1 MEVTVKLGTRSY
13 PIILDRSN
21 MSALPSYLKNRFQE
35 RKCAVITN
43 TTLKQI
49 YSLYIEQ
56 LEKELGCIVHVIPDG
71 EKHKTVETW
80 SAILDTLI
88 SNRLD
93 RTSYLI
99 ALGGGVV
106 GDITGFA
113 AACFLRGVDFVQVP
127 TTLLA
132 MVDSSVGGKTAVDH
146 PLGKNLIGA
155 FHQPSL
161 VWIDTDFLKTLP
173 PREFVAGYAECF
185 KCAFIGGEGMFD
197 FIADNRKRILSG
209 QPDALLECIKRSIEI
224 KARVVEQDERESG
237 VRALLNFGHTFGHAL
252 EQFYGFEGLLHG
264 EGVLW
269 GIRCA
274 VELGKRIG
282 TISESDRALYDRILE
297 GMPLPPLPGAAD
309 VEKIYS
315 AMFSDKKVAMGKLRF
330 VLPTV
335 PGRSELKGDVKEE
348 DVKSVLSVVLC
359 PR

>member
-1 MEVTVKLGTRSY
+1 MEITVKLGSRSY
-13 PIILDRSN
+13 PIIIDRNN
-21 MSALPSYLKNRFQE
+21 MTALPSYLKNRFPG
-35 RKCAVITN
+35 RRCAVITN
-43 TTLKQI
+43 TTLRQM

-56 LEKELGCIVHVIPDG
+56 LQKELGAVVHVIPDG
-71 EKHKTVETW
+71 ERYKTIETW
-80 SAILDTLI
+80 SGILDTLI

-113 AACFLRGVDFVQVP
+113 AASFLRGVDFVQVP

-173 PREFVAGYAECF
+173 RREFVAGYAECF
-185 KCAFIGGEGMFD
+185 KCAFIGGQDMFS
-197 FIADNRKRILSG
+197 FMHTHGEHILSEEA
-209 QPDALLECIKRSIEI
+209 QTVQECIIRSIKI
-224 KARVVEQDERESG
+224 KAEVVEQDEKESG
-237 VRALLNFGHTFGHAL
+237 VRAFLNFGHTFGHAL

-282 TISESDRALYDRILE
+282 TIPESSWADYDGILE
-297 GMPLPPLPGAAD
+297 TMPLPALPGEAD
-309 VEKIYS
+309 VEKVYS
-315 AMFSDKKVAMGKLRF
+315 AMFSDKKVALGKLRF

-335 PGRSELKGDVKEE
+335 PGSSELVGDVKEE
-348 DVKSVLSVVLC
+348 DVKKVLNAVLC
-359 PR
+359 P